1 MALGYAV
8 LLGKL
13 ASVPLGD
20 LNLKSAWIILG
31 ALVAGMLLGIAVEG
45 VSLAAATASLP
56 FIEPIGLLWLNAL
69 KMTIVPLVVALLIT
83 GITAT
88 ADAARAGRLAA
99 RSVMI
104 FLAAIFLS
112 GTMSLLMTPLL
123 LRLFPLSAGAA
134 EALRHGLG
142 GTATAGPSPT
152 FGDFLLSLIPTNPIA
167 AAAETAILPLIV
179 FTTIFAFAI
188 TKLEPVQ
195 RATLSGL
202 FKALGDAMLIV
213 IGWVLAL
220 APIGVFAL
228 GYALAVKAGVAAFG
242 GLIHYV
248 LILMGIGVCCLILG
262 LLLAWLVVG
271 ISLPRFVRAMVPTL
285 AVAISTQSS
294 LASLPAML
302 KSSEELGVDP
312 KKADVVL
319 PLAVALFRFT
329 SPAMNLAVV
338 VYVAWLFGIELT
350 PWEMAVGLGVAMAAA
365 LSSVSLPGSISF
377 VTSIAPIAVSM
388 GVPVAPLGL
397 LVAVETFPDIFR
409 TLGNVIGDVA
419 ATKYAADGI
428 DDDTDLSG
436 DTP

>member
-1 MALGYAV
+1 M
-8 LLGKL
+8 
-13 ASVPLGD
+13 
-20 LNLKSAWIILG
+20 KSAWFILS
-31 ALVAGMLLGIAVEG
+31 ALIAGMLLGIGVEL
-45 VSLAAATASLP
+45 VSPDAGTASLP
-56 FIEPIGLLWLNAL
+56 YIEPIGLLWLNAL

-88 ADAARAGRLAA
+88 ADAARAGKLAFRA
-99 RSVMI
+99 VMI
-104 FLAAIFLS
+104 FLGAIFLS
-112 GTMSLLMTPLL
+112 GLMSLLMTPLL

-142 GTATAGPSPT
+142 GTTEAGPSPT

-188 TKLEPVQ
+188 TRLEPEQ

-248 LILMGIGVCCLILG
+248 LILSGVGISCIILG

-271 ISLPRFVRAMVPTL
+271 IPLQHFVRAMVPTL

-419 ATKYAADGI
+419 ATKYAADGL
-428 DDDTDLSG
+428 DDKAPTSG
-436 DTP
+436 ETP

>member
-1 MALGYAV
+1 M
-8 LLGKL
+8 
-13 ASVPLGD
+13 
-20 LNLKSAWIILG
+20 KSAWFILS
-31 ALVAGMLLGIAVEG
+31 ALVAGMLLGIGVEM
-45 VSLAAATASLP
+45 VSVEWGTASLP
-56 FIEPIGLLWLNAL
+56 YVEWIGLLWLNAL
-69 KMTIVPLVVALLIT
+69 KMTIIPLIVALLVT

-88 ADAARAGRLAA
+88 ADAARAGKLAGRA
-99 RSVMI
+99 V
-104 FLAAIFLS
+104 AIFVGANLVA
-112 GTMSLLMTPLL
+112 GLMTLVVLPLL
-123 LRLFPLSAGAA
+123 LRAFPMSAAAA
-134 EALRHGLG
+134 EGLRHGLG
-142 GTATAGPSPT
+142 GSTEAVPSPT
-152 FGDFLLSLIPTNPIA
+152 FTDFVLGLIPTNPIA
-167 AAAETAILPLIV
+167 AAADTSILPLIV

-188 TKLEPVQ
+188 SRVGSAE
-195 RATLSGL
+195 RATLSGF
-202 FKALGDAMLIV
+202 FKALGDAMLVV

-220 APIGVFAL
+220 APLGVFAL
-228 GYALAVKAGVAAFG
+228 GYALAIKAGVAAFG
-242 GLIHYV
+242 GLVHYV
-248 LILMGIGVCCLILG
+248 LMLSAIGACTIILG
-262 LLLAWLVVG
+262 LALAMFVVG
-271 ISLPRFVRAMVPTL
+271 VPLPRFVRAMVPTF

-338 VYVAWLFGIELT
+338 VYVAWLFGVELT
-350 PWEMAVGLGVAMAAA
+350 PWEMAVGLAVAIAAA

-419 ATKYAADGI
+419 ATKYAADGV
-428 DDDTDLSG
+428 DDAAPAAG
-436 DTP
+436 ETP

>member
-1 MALGYAV
+1 M
-8 LLGKL
+8 
-13 ASVPLGD
+13 
-20 LNLKSAWIILG
+20 KSAWFILS
-31 ALVAGMLLGIAVEG
+31 ALVAGMLLGIGVEMISVPWG
-45 VSLAAATASLP
+45 TASLP
-56 FIEPIGLLWLNAL
+56 YVEWIGLLWLNAL
-69 KMTIVPLVVALLIT
+69 KMTIIPLIVALLIT

-88 ADAARAGRLAA
+88 ADAARAGKLAGRA
-99 RSVMI
+99 V
-104 FLAAIFLS
+104 AIFVGANLLA
-112 GTMSLLMTPLL
+112 GLMTLLVLPLL
-123 LRLFPLSAGAA
+123 LRAFPMSAAA
-134 EALRHGLG
+134 ATGLREGLG
-142 GTATAGPSPT
+142 GSTEAVPSPT
-152 FGDFLLSLIPTNPIA
+152 FTDFILGLIPTNPIA
-167 AAAETAILPLIV
+167 AAAETKILPLIV

-188 TKLEPVQ
+188 SRIGNAE
-195 RATLSGL
+195 RATLSGF
-202 FKALGDAMLIV
+202 FKALGDAMLVV

-228 GYALAVKAGVAAFG
+228 GYSLAIKAGVAAFG
-242 GLIHYV
+242 GLVHYV
-248 LILMGIGVCCLILG
+248 LMLSAIGVCTIILG
-262 LLLAWLVVG
+262 FVLAVFVVG
-271 ISLPRFVRAMVPTL
+271 VPLPRFVRAMVPTF

-338 VYVAWLFGIELT
+338 VYVAWLFNVELT
-350 PWEMAVGLGVAMAAA
+350 PWEMAIGLLVALAAA

-377 VTSIAPIAVSM
+377 VTSIAPIAIAM

-419 ATKYAADGI
+419 ATKYAADGV
-428 DDDTDLSG
+428 G
-436 DTP
+436 DEQPAGETP

>member
-1 MALGYAV
+1 MCV
-8 LLGKL
+8 
-13 ASVPLGD
+13 
-20 LNLKSAWIILG
+20 KSAWIILS
-31 ALVAGMLLGIAVEG
+31 ALVAGMLLGIAIET
-45 VSLAAATASLP
+45 AAPHAATASLP
-56 FIEPIGLLWLNAL
+56 FVEPVGLLWLNAL

-88 ADAARAGRLAA
+88 ADAARAGKLAA
-99 RSVMI
+99 RAVAT
-104 FLAAIFLS
+104 FLVAIILT
-112 GTMSLLMTPLL
+112 GTMSLMMTPLL
-123 LRLFPLSAGAA
+123 LRLFPLSTGAA
-134 EALRHGLG
+134 DALRNGLG
-142 GTATAGPSPT
+142 GTSETGPSPA
-152 FGDFLLSLIPTNPIA
+152 FADFLLSLVPTNPIA
-167 AAAETAILPLIV
+167 AAADTAILPLIV

-188 TKLEPVQ
+188 TRIAPEQ
-195 RATLSGL
+195 RATLSGF

-228 GYALAVKAGVAAFG
+228 GYALAIKAGVAAFG

-248 LILMGIGVCCLILG
+248 LILSGIGLCCIILG
-262 LLLAWLVVG
+262 IALTWLLVG
-271 ISLPRFVRAMVPTL
+271 VAPPRFLRAMVPTL

-302 KSSEELGVDP
+302 KASEELGVP
-312 KKADVVL
+312 AKKADVVL

-338 VYVAWLFGIELT
+338 IYVAWLFGIELS
-350 PWEMAVGLGVAMAAA
+350 PWTMAVGLGVAIAAA

-377 VTSIAPIAVSM
+377 VTSIAPIAIAM

-409 TLGNVIGDVA
+409 TLGNVIADVT
-419 ATKYAADGI
+419 ATKYAADSVVDEPVGQ
-428 DDDTDLSG
+428 T
-436 DTP
+436 

>member
-1 MALGYAV
+1 M
-8 LLGKL
+8 
-13 ASVPLGD
+13 
-20 LNLKSAWIILG
+20 KSAWFILS
-31 ALVAGMLLGIAVEG
+31 ALVAGMVLGIAIDLVAPDAG
-45 VSLAAATASLP
+45 TASLP
-56 FIEPIGLLWLNAL
+56 FVEPVGLLWLNAL

-88 ADAARAGRLAA
+88 ADAARAGKLAFRA
-99 RSVMI
+99 VMI
-104 FLAAIFLS
+104 FLGTITLS
-112 GTMSLLMTPLL
+112 GLMSLVMTPLL
-123 LRLFPLSAGAA
+123 LRLFPLSTGAA
-134 EALRHGLG
+134 AALREGLG
-142 GTATAGPSPT
+142 GSAEAGSSPT
-152 FGDFLLSLIPTNPIA
+152 FGDFLLSLVPTNPIA

-188 TKLEPVQ
+188 TRLEPVQ

-228 GYALAVKAGVAAFG
+228 GYALAVKAGLAAFG
-242 GLIHYV
+242 GLVHYV
-248 LILMGIGVCCLILG
+248 LILAGIGVSCIILG
-262 LLLAWLVVG
+262 LLLTWFVVG
-271 ISLPRFVRAMVPTL
+271 IPLPRFIRAMVPTL
-285 AVAISTQSS
+285 AVALSTQSS

-302 KSSEELGVDP
+302 SASEDLGVDP

-338 VYVAWLFGIELT
+338 IYVAWLFGIELT
-350 PWEMAVGLGVAMAAA
+350 AWEMAVGLAVAIAAA

-409 TLGNVIGDVA
+409 TLGNVIADVA
-419 ATKYAADGI
+419 ATKYAADGVE
-428 DDDTDLSG
+428 TEPRGES
-436 DTP
+436 P

>member
-1 MALGYAV
+1 M
-8 LLGKL
+8 
-13 ASVPLGD
+13 
-20 LNLKSAWIILG
+20 KSAWIILG
-31 ALVAGMLLGIAVEG
+31 SLIAGMLLGIAIES
-45 VSLAAATASLP
+45 VSLDAATAILP
-56 FIEPIGLLWLNAL
+56 FVEPVGLLWLNAL

-99 RSVMI
+99 RSVAI
-104 FLAAIFLS
+104 FLGAIALS

-123 LRLFPLSAGAA
+123 LKLFPLSASAA

-142 GTATAGPSPT
+142 GTTEAGPSPT
-152 FGDFLLSLIPTNPIA
+152 FADFLLSLIPTNPIA

-188 TKLEPVQ
+188 TKLEAPQ

-248 LILMGIGVCCLILG
+248 LILMGIGVSCIILG

-302 KSSEELGVDP
+302 KSSEALGVDP

-338 VYVAWLFGIELT
+338 IYVAWLFGIELT

-419 ATKYAADGI
+419 ATKYAADGV
-428 DDDTDLSG
+428 G
-436 DTP
+436 DEKPAGETP

>member
-1 MALGYAV
+1 M
-8 LLGKL
+8 
-13 ASVPLGD
+13 
-20 LNLKSAWIILG
+20 KSAWFILSS
-31 ALVAGMLLGIAVEG
+31 LVAGMLLGIGVEMISVPWG
-45 VSLAAATASLP
+45 TASLP
-56 FIEPIGLLWLNAL
+56 YIEWIGLLWLNAL
-69 KMTIVPLVVALLIT
+69 KMTIIPLIVALLIT

-88 ADAARAGRLAA
+88 ADAARAGKLAGRA
-99 RSVMI
+99 V
-104 FLAAIFLS
+104 AIFVGANLVA
-112 GTMSLLMTPLL
+112 GLMTLLVLPLL
-123 LRLFPLSAGAA
+123 LQTFPMSAAA
-134 EALRHGLG
+134 AAGLRHGLG
-142 GTATAGPSPT
+142 GSTEAIPSPT
-152 FGDFLLSLIPTNPIA
+152 FTDFVLGLIPTNPIA
-167 AAAETAILPLIV
+167 AAAETKILPLIV

-188 TKLEPVQ
+188 SRIGSAE
-195 RATLSGL
+195 RATLSGF
-202 FKALGDAMLIV
+202 FKALGDAMLVV

-228 GYALAVKAGVAAFG
+228 GYALAIKAGVAAFG
-242 GLIHYV
+242 GLVHYV
-248 LILMGIGVCCLILG
+248 LMLSAIGVCTIILG
-262 LLLAWLVVG
+262 LALAVFVVG
-271 ISLPRFVRAMVPTL
+271 VPLPRFVRAMVPTF

-338 VYVAWLFGIELT
+338 VYVAWLFGVELT
-350 PWEMAVGLGVAMAAA
+350 PWEMAVGLLVALAAA

-377 VTSIAPIAVSM
+377 VTSIAPIAIAM

-409 TLGNVIGDVA
+409 TLGNVVGDVA

-428 DDDTDLSG
+428 EDDVPPAGVAS
-436 DTP
+436 

>member
-1 MALGYAV
+1 M
-8 LLGKL
+8 
-13 ASVPLGD
+13 
-20 LNLKSAWIILG
+20 KSAWFILS
-31 ALVAGMLLGIAVEG
+31 ALVAGMLLGVGVELISVEWG
-45 VSLAAATASLP
+45 TASLP
-56 FIEPIGLLWLNAL
+56 YIEWVGLLWLNAL
-69 KMTIVPLVVALLIT
+69 KMTIIPLIVALLIT

-88 ADAARAGRLAA
+88 ADAARAGKLAGRA
-99 RSVMI
+99 V
-104 FLAAIFLS
+104 AIFIGANLLA
-112 GTMSLLMTPLL
+112 GLMTLLVLPLL
-123 LRLFPLSAGAA
+123 LHAFPMSVAA
-134 EALRHGLG
+134 ATGLRHGLG
-142 GTATAGPSPT
+142 GATEAVPSPT
-152 FGDFLLSLIPTNPIA
+152 FTDFILGLIPTNPIA
-167 AAAETAILPLIV
+167 AAAETSILPLIV

-188 TKLEPVQ
+188 SRIGSAE
-195 RATLSGL
+195 RATLSGF
-202 FKALGDAMLIV
+202 FKALGDAMLVV

-220 APIGVFAL
+220 APLGVFAL
-228 GYALAVKAGVAAFG
+228 GYALAIKAGVAAFG
-242 GLIHYV
+242 GLVHYV
-248 LILMGIGVCCLILG
+248 LMLSAIGACTIILG

-271 ISLPRFVRAMVPTL
+271 VPLPRFVRAMVPTF

-338 VYVAWLFGIELT
+338 VYVAWLFGVELT
-350 PWEMAVGLGVAMAAA
+350 PWEMAVGLLVALAAA

-377 VTSIAPIAVSM
+377 VTSIAPIAIAM

-419 ATKYAADGI
+419 ATKYAADGVE
-428 DDDTDLSG
+428 SEPAG
-436 DTP
+436 ETP

>member
-1 MALGYAV
+1 M
-8 LLGKL
+8 
-13 ASVPLGD
+13 
-20 LNLKSAWIILG
+20 KSAWFILS
-31 ALVAGMLLGIAVEG
+31 ALVAGMLLGVGVET
-45 VSLAAATASLP
+45 VSVSWGTASLP
-56 FIEPIGLLWLNAL
+56 YIEWIGLLWLNAL
-69 KMTIVPLVVALLIT
+69 KMTIIPLIVALLIT

-88 ADAARAGRLAA
+88 ADAARAGKLAGRA
-99 RSVMI
+99 V
-104 FLAAIFLS
+104 AIFVGANLLA
-112 GTMSLLMTPLL
+112 GLMTLLVLPLL
-123 LRLFPLSAGAA
+123 LHMFPMSAAA
-134 EALRHGLG
+134 AAGLRHGLG
-142 GTATAGPSPT
+142 GSAEAVASPT
-152 FGDFLLSLIPTNPIA
+152 FTDFVLGLIPTNPIA
-167 AAAETAILPLIV
+167 AAAETKILPLIV

-188 TKLEPVQ
+188 SRIGSAE
-195 RATLSGL
+195 RATLSGF
-202 FKALGDAMLIV
+202 FKALGDAMLVV

-228 GYALAVKAGVAAFG
+228 GYALAIKAGVAAFG
-242 GLIHYV
+242 GLVHYV
-248 LILMGIGVCCLILG
+248 LMLSAIGVCTILLG
-262 LLLAWLVVG
+262 LALAVFIVG
-271 ISLPRFVRAMVPTL
+271 VPLPRFVRAMVPTF

-350 PWEMAVGLGVAMAAA
+350 PWEMAIGLLVALAAA

-377 VTSIAPIAVSM
+377 VTSIAPIAIAM

-409 TLGNVIGDVA
+409 TLGNVVGDVA

-428 DDDTDLSG
+428 KDDVPTAGVES
-436 DTP
+436 

>member
-1 MALGYAV
+1 M
-8 LLGKL
+8 
-13 ASVPLGD
+13 
-20 LNLKSAWIILG
+20 KSAWIILS
-31 ALVAGMLLGIAVEG
+31 ALIAGMLLGIGIE
-45 VSLAAATASLP
+45 LASPDAGTASLP
-56 FIEPIGLLWLNAL
+56 YIEPIGLLWLNAL

-88 ADAARAGRLAA
+88 ADAARAGKLAA
-99 RSVMI
+99 RAVTT
-104 FLAAIFLS
+104 FLAAIFIS
-112 GTMSLLMTPLL
+112 GSMSLLMTPLL
-123 LRLFPLSAGAA
+123 LRLFPLSTGAA
-134 EALRHGLG
+134 DALRSGLG
-142 GTATAGPSPT
+142 GSTEAGPAPT

-167 AAAETAILPLIV
+167 AAADTAILPLII

-195 RATLSGL
+195 RATLSGF

-213 IGWVLAL
+213 ISWVLAL

-228 GYALAVKAGVAAFG
+228 GYALAVKAGFAAFG

-248 LILMGIGVCCLILG
+248 LILSGIGISCLILG

-271 ISLPRFVRAMVPTL
+271 ISVPRFVRAMVPTM

-338 VYVAWLFGIELT
+338 IYVAWLFGIELT
-350 PWEMAVGLGVAMAAA
+350 PWEMGVGLAVAMAAA

-377 VTSIAPIAVSM
+377 IAAIAPICIAIGIPIEPLAV
-388 GVPVAPLGL
+388 
-397 LVAVETFPDIFR
+397 LVAIETFPDIMR
-409 TLGNVIGDVA
+409 TLGNVTMDIAVTGTIARAEGDLEKGEA
-419 ATKYAADGI
+419 K
-428 DDDTDLSG
+428 
-436 DTP
+436 

>member
-1 MALGYAV
+1 M
-8 LLGKL
+8 
-13 ASVPLGD
+13 
-20 LNLKSAWIILG
+20 KSAWIVLS
-31 ALVAGMLLGIAVEG
+31 ALVAGMLLGIAIELIAPDAG
-45 VSLAAATASLP
+45 SASLP
-56 FIEPIGLLWLNAL
+56 YIEPIGLLWLNAL

-88 ADAARAGRLAA
+88 ADAARAGKLAA
-99 RSVMI
+99 RAVAI
-104 FLAAIFLS
+104 FLGAIFLS

-123 LRLFPLSAGAA
+123 LELFPLSTGAA
-134 EALRHGLG
+134 DALRSGLG
-142 GTATAGPSPT
+142 GSTEAAPSPT
-152 FGDFLLSLIPTNPIA
+152 FADFLLSLIPTNPIA
-167 AAAETAILPLIV
+167 AAAETAILPLII

-188 TKLEPVQ
+188 TKLDPPQ
-195 RATLSGL
+195 RATLSGF

-213 IGWVLAL
+213 ISWVLAL

-228 GYALAVKAGVAAFG
+228 GYALAVKAGFAAFG

-248 LILMGIGVCCLILG
+248 LILMGIGVSCLILG

-271 ISLPRFVRAMVPTL
+271 ISLPRFVRAMVPTM

-338 VYVAWLFGIELT
+338 IYVAWLFGIELS
-350 PWEMAVGLGVAMAAA
+350 PWEMAVGLAVAMAAA

-409 TLGNVIGDVA
+409 TLGNVVGDVA
-419 ATKYAADGI
+419 ATKYAADGVE
-428 DDDTDLSG
+428 TAEPAG
-436 DTP
+436 ETP

>member
-1 MALGYAV
+1 M
-8 LLGKL
+8 
-13 ASVPLGD
+13 
-20 LNLKSAWIILG
+20 KSAWIVLS
-31 ALVAGMLLGIAVEG
+31 ALVAGMLLGIGVE
-45 VSLAAATASLP
+45 LAAPGTGTASLLYV
-56 FIEPIGLLWLNAL
+56 EPIGLLWLNAL

-88 ADAARAGRLAA
+88 ADAARAGKLAA
-99 RSVMI
+99 RAVMT

-112 GTMSLLMTPLL
+112 GLMSLLMTPLL
-123 LRLFPLSAGAA
+123 LRLFPLSSSAA
-134 EALRHGLG
+134 TALRSGLG
-142 GTATAGPSPT
+142 GTAEAVPSPT
-152 FGDFLLSLIPTNPIA
+152 FADFILKLIPTNPIA
-167 AAAETAILPLIV
+167 TAAETDILPLIV

-188 TKLEPVQ
+188 TRLPSPQ
-195 RATLSGL
+195 RTTLSGF

-213 IGWVLAL
+213 ISWVLAL

-228 GYALAVKAGVAAFG
+228 GYALAVKAGFAAFG
-242 GLIHYV
+242 GLIHYA
-248 LILMGIGVCCLILG
+248 LILMGIGVSCLILG

-271 ISLPRFVRAMVPTL
+271 ISVPRFVRAMVPTM

-338 VYVAWLFGIELT
+338 IYVAWLFGVELT
-350 PWEMAVGLGVAMAAA
+350 PWEMAVGLAVAMAAA

-409 TLGNVIGDVA
+409 TLGNVVGDVA
-419 ATKYAADGI
+419 ATKFAADGVEEPEP
-428 DDDTDLSG
+428 TG
-436 DTP
+436 VTP

>member
-1 MALGYAV
+1 M
-8 LLGKL
+8 
-13 ASVPLGD
+13 
-20 LNLKSAWIILG
+20 KSAWIILG

-45 VSLAAATASLP
+45 VSLDAATASLA
-56 FIEPIGLLWLNAL
+56 FVEPIGLLWLNAL

-88 ADAARAGRLAA
+88 ADAARAGRLASRA
-99 RSVMI
+99 VLT
-104 FLAAIFLS
+104 FLVAITLS
-112 GTMSLLMTPLL
+112 GIMSLVMTPLL
-123 LRLFPLSAGAA
+123 LRLFPLSSGAA
-134 EALRHGLG
+134 TALRDGLG
-142 GTATAGPSPT
+142 GTAEAGTSPS

-188 TKLEPVQ
+188 TRLAPEQ

-248 LILMGIGVCCLILG
+248 LIVSGIGVCCIMLALIL
-262 LLLAWLVVG
+262 AVLVVRAP
-271 ISLPRFVRAMVPTL
+271 LPAFVRAMVPTM

-302 KSSEELGVDP
+302 RSAEELGVDP

-329 SPAMNLAVV
+329 STAMNLAVV
-338 VYVAWLFGIELT
+338 IYVAWLFGFELT
-350 PWEMAVGLGVAMAAA
+350 PWEMAAGLAVAIASA
-365 LSSVSLPGSISF
+365 LSAVSLPGSISF
-377 VTSIAPIAVSM
+377 VTSIAPIATAM

-409 TLGNVIGDVA
+409 TLGNVIADVT
-419 ATKYAADGI
+419 ATKYAADGVE
-428 DDDTDLSG
+428 DDRAAGETA
-436 DTP
+436 

>member
-1 MALGYAV
+1 M
-8 LLGKL
+8 
-13 ASVPLGD
+13 
-20 LNLKSAWIILG
+20 KSAWIILS
-31 ALVAGMLLGIAVEG
+31 ALVAGMLLGIAIEVIAP
-45 VSLAAATASLP
+45 AAGTASLP
-56 FIEPIGLLWLNAL
+56 YVEPIGLLWLNAL

-88 ADAARAGRLAA
+88 ADAARAGKLAA
-99 RSVMI
+99 RAVMI
-104 FLAAIFLS
+104 FLGAIALS

-123 LRLFPLSAGAA
+123 LRLFPLSASAA
-134 EALRHGLG
+134 EALRSGLG
-142 GTATAGPSPT
+142 GTTETGPSPT
-152 FGDFLLSLIPTNPIA
+152 FGDFLLSLVPTNPIA
-167 AAAETAILPLIV
+167 AAADTAILPLIV

-188 TKLEPVQ
+188 TKLQPAQ
-195 RATLSGL
+195 RATLSGF

-228 GYALAVKAGVAAFG
+228 GYALAVKAGLAAFG

-248 LILMGIGVCCLILG
+248 LILMGIGVSCLILG

-271 ISLPRFVRAMVPTL
+271 ISLPRFIRAMVPTL

-302 KSSEELGVDP
+302 KSSEALGVDP

-338 VYVAWLFGIELT
+338 VYVAWLFGVELT
-350 PWEMAVGLGVAMAAA
+350 PWEMAVGLAVAMAAA

-409 TLGNVIGDVA
+409 TLGNVVGDVA
-419 ATKYAADGI
+419 ATKFAADGVEEPEP
-428 DDDTDLSG
+428 TG
-436 DTP
+436 ETP

>member
-1 MALGYAV
+1 M
-8 LLGKL
+8 
-13 ASVPLGD
+13 
-20 LNLKSAWIILG
+20 KSAWIILS
-31 ALVAGMLLGIAVEG
+31 ALVAGMLLGIAIEVIAP
-45 VSLAAATASLP
+45 AAGTASLP
-56 FIEPIGLLWLNAL
+56 YIEPIGLLWLNAL

-88 ADAARAGRLAA
+88 ADAARAGKLAA
-99 RSVMI
+99 RAVMI
-104 FLAAIFLS
+104 FLGAIALS

-123 LRLFPLSAGAA
+123 LRIFPLSASAA
-134 EALRHGLG
+134 EALRSGLG
-142 GTATAGPSPT
+142 GTTETGPSPT
-152 FGDFLLSLIPTNPIA
+152 FGDFLLSLVPTNPIA
-167 AAAETAILPLIV
+167 AAADTAILPLII

-188 TKLEPVQ
+188 TKLEPAQ
-195 RATLSGL
+195 RATLSGF

-228 GYALAVKAGVAAFG
+228 GYALAVKAGLAAFG

-248 LILMGIGVCCLILG
+248 LILMGIGVSCLILG

-271 ISLPRFVRAMVPTL
+271 ISLPRFIRAMVPTL

-302 KSSEELGVDP
+302 KSSEALGVDP

-338 VYVAWLFGIELT
+338 VYVAWLFGVELT
-350 PWEMAVGLGVAMAAA
+350 PWEMAVGLAVAMAAA

-409 TLGNVIGDVA
+409 TLGNVVGDVA
-419 ATKYAADGI
+419 ATKFAADGAEEPEP
-428 DDDTDLSG
+428 TG
-436 DTP
+436 ETP

>member
-1 MALGYAV
+1 MI
-8 LLGKL
+8 
-13 ASVPLGD
+13 SVPWG
-20 LNLKSAWIILG
+20 
-31 ALVAGMLLGIAVEG
+31 
-45 VSLAAATASLP
+45 TASLP
-56 FIEPIGLLWLNAL
+56 YIEWIGLLWLNAL
-69 KMTIVPLVVALLIT
+69 KMTIIPLIVALLIT

-88 ADAARAGRLAA
+88 ADAARAGKLAGRA
-99 RSVMI
+99 V
-104 FLAAIFLS
+104 AIFVGANLVA
-112 GTMSLLMTPLL
+112 GLMTLLVLPLL
-123 LRLFPLSAGAA
+123 LQAFPMSEAAAAG
-134 EALRHGLG
+134 LRHGLG
-142 GTATAGPSPT
+142 GSTETVPSPT
-152 FGDFLLSLIPTNPIA
+152 FTDFVLGLIPTNPIA
-167 AAAETAILPLIV
+167 AAAETQILPLIV

-188 TKLEPVQ
+188 SRIGSAE
-195 RATLSGL
+195 RATLSGF
-202 FKALGDAMLIV
+202 FKALGDAMLVV

-228 GYALAVKAGVAAFG
+228 GYALAIKAGVAAFG
-242 GLIHYV
+242 GLVHYV
-248 LILMGIGVCCLILG
+248 LMLSAIGVCTIILG
-262 LLLAWLVVG
+262 LLLAVFVVG
-271 ISLPRFVRAMVPTL
+271 VPLPRFVRAMVPTF

-338 VYVAWLFGIELT
+338 VYVAWLFNVELT
-350 PWEMAVGLGVAMAAA
+350 PWEMAIGLAVALAAA

-377 VTSIAPIAVSM
+377 VTSIAPIAIAM

-409 TLGNVIGDVA
+409 TLGNVVGDVA

-428 DDDTDLSG
+428 DDETSAG
-436 DTP
+436 EPT

>member
-1 MALGYAV
+1 M
-8 LLGKL
+8 
-13 ASVPLGD
+13 
-20 LNLKSAWIILG
+20 KSAWFILS
-31 ALVAGMLLGIAVEG
+31 ALVAGMLLGIGIDLVAPDAG
-45 VSLAAATASLP
+45 TASLP
-56 FIEPIGLLWLNAL
+56 FVEPVGLLWLNAL

-88 ADAARAGRLAA
+88 ADAARAGRLAFRA
-99 RSVMI
+99 VMI
-104 FLAAIFLS
+104 ILGAITLT
-112 GTMSLLMTPLL
+112 GRMSLQMTPLL
-123 LRLFPLSAGAA
+123 LRLVPLSAGAA
-134 EALRHGLG
+134 AALREGLG
-142 GTATAGPSPT
+142 GTAETGASPT
-152 FGDFLLSLIPTNPIA
+152 FGDFLLSLVPTNPVA
-167 AAAETAILPLIV
+167 AAAETAIQPLIV

-188 TKLEPVQ
+188 TKLDPVQ

-242 GLIHYV
+242 GLVHYV
-248 LILMGIGVCCLILG
+248 LILAGIGICCLILG
-262 LLLAWLVVG
+262 LLLAWIVVG
-271 ISLPRFVRAMVPTL
+271 VPLPRFARAMVPTL
-285 AVAISTQSS
+285 AVALSTQSS

-302 KSSEELGVDP
+302 SASEDLGVDR

-338 VYVAWLFGIELT
+338 IYVAWLFGIELT
-350 PWEMAVGLGVAMAAA
+350 PWEMAVGLAVAIAAA

-419 ATKYAADGI
+419 ATKYAADGVE
-428 DDDTDLSG
+428 TEPAG
-436 DTP
+436 ETR

>member
-1 MALGYAV
+1 M
-8 LLGKL
+8 
-13 ASVPLGD
+13 
-20 LNLKSAWIILG
+20 KSAWIILS
-31 ALVAGMLLGIAVEG
+31 ALIAGMLLGIAIELVAPDAG
-45 VSLAAATASLP
+45 TASLP
-56 FIEPIGLLWLNAL
+56 FVEPIGLLWLNAL

-88 ADAARAGRLAA
+88 ADAARAGKLAA
-99 RSVMI
+99 RAVMT
-104 FLAAIFLS
+104 FLAAIFIS
-112 GTMSLLMTPLL
+112 GSMSLLMTPLL
-123 LRLFPLSAGAA
+123 LRLFPLSTGAA
-134 EALRHGLG
+134 DALRNGLG
-142 GTATAGPSPT
+142 GTTEAGPSPT

-167 AAAETAILPLIV
+167 AAADTAILPLII

-195 RATLSGL
+195 RATLSGF

-213 IGWVLAL
+213 ISWVLAL

-228 GYALAVKAGVAAFG
+228 GYALAVKAGFAAFG

-248 LILMGIGVCCLILG
+248 LILSGVGISCLILG

-271 ISLPRFVRAMVPTL
+271 IPLPRFVRAMVPTL

-338 VYVAWLFGIELT
+338 VYVAWLFGVELT
-350 PWEMAVGLGVAMAAA
+350 PWEMAVGLAVAMAAA

-409 TLGNVIGDVA
+409 TLGNVVGDVA
-419 ATKYAADGI
+419 ATKFAADGVE
-428 DDDTDLSG
+428 TVEPTG

>member
-1 MALGYAV
+1 V
-8 LLGKL
+8 
-13 ASVPLGD
+13 
-20 LNLKSAWIILG
+20 KSAWIILS
-31 ALVAGMLLGIAVEG
+31 ALIAGMLLGIGVETLSPATG
-45 VSLAAATASLP
+45 TASLP
-56 FIEPIGLLWLNAL
+56 YIETVGLLWLKAL
-69 KMTIVPLVVALLIT
+69 TMTIIPLIVALLVT

-88 ADAARAGRLAA
+88 ADAARAGALAG

-104 FLAAIFLS
+104 FLGAIFLS
-112 GTMSLLMTPLL
+112 GLMSLIMTPLL
-123 LRLFPLSAGAA
+123 LRLFPMSAGAA

-142 GTATAGPSPT
+142 GTSEAPPSPT
-152 FGDFLLSLIPTNPIA
+152 FADFILGLIPSNPIA
-167 AAAETAILPLIV
+167 AAAETTVLPLIV

-188 TKLEPVQ
+188 TKLQPEQ

-202 FKALGDAMLIV
+202 FRALGDAMLIV
-213 IGWVLAL
+213 IGWVLSL

-228 GYALAVKAGVAAFG
+228 GYALSVKAGVAAFG
-242 GLIHYV
+242 GLVHYV
-248 LILMGIGVCCLILG
+248 LILSGIGVSCLLLG

-302 KSSEELGVDP
+302 KATETLGVDP

-409 TLGNVIGDVA
+409 TLGNVVGDVA
-419 ATKYAADGI
+419 ATKYAADGV
-428 DDDTDLSG
+428 DDEPAG
-436 DTP
+436 EAI

>member
-1 MALGYAV
+1 M
-8 LLGKL
+8 
-13 ASVPLGD
+13 
-20 LNLKSAWIILG
+20 KSAWIILS
-31 ALVAGMLLGIAVEG
+31 ALVAGMLLGIAIELVAPDAG
-45 VSLAAATASLP
+45 TTSLP
-56 FIEPIGLLWLNAL
+56 YVEPIGLLWLNAL

-88 ADAARAGRLAA
+88 ADAARAGKLAA

-104 FLAAIFLS
+104 FLGAIFLS
-112 GTMSLLMTPLL
+112 GSMSLLMTPLL
-123 LRLFPLSAGAA
+123 LRLFPLSTGAA
-134 EALRHGLG
+134 DALRNGLG
-142 GTATAGPSPT
+142 GTTEAGPSPT

-167 AAAETAILPLIV
+167 AAADTAILPLII

-195 RATLSGL
+195 RATLSGF

-213 IGWVLAL
+213 ISWVLAL

-228 GYALAVKAGVAAFG
+228 GYALAVKAGFAAFG

-248 LILMGIGVCCLILG
+248 LILMGIGVSCLILG
-262 LLLAWLVVG
+262 LALAWLVVG
-271 ISLPRFVRAMVPTL
+271 IPLPRFIRAMVPTL

-338 VYVAWLFGIELT
+338 VYVAWLFGVELT
-350 PWEMAVGLGVAMAAA
+350 PWEMAVGLAVAMAAA

-409 TLGNVIGDVA
+409 TLGNVVGDVA
-419 ATKYAADGI
+419 ATKFAADGVE
-428 DDDTDLSG
+428 DDG
-436 DTP
+436 PPAGVAP

>member
-1 MALGYAV
+1 M
-8 LLGKL
+8 
-13 ASVPLGD
+13 
-20 LNLKSAWIILG
+20 KSAWFILS
-31 ALVAGMLLGIAVEG
+31 ALVAGMLLGIAIDLVAPDAG
-45 VSLAAATASLP
+45 TASLP
-56 FIEPIGLLWLNAL
+56 FVEPVGLLWLNAL

-88 ADAARAGRLAA
+88 ADAARAGRLAFRA
-99 RSVMI
+99 VMI
-104 FLAAIFLS
+104 FLGAITLT
-112 GTMSLLMTPLL
+112 GLMSLLMTPLL

-134 EALRHGLG
+134 AALREGLG
-142 GTATAGPSPT
+142 GAAQAGASPT
-152 FGDFLLSLIPTNPIA
+152 FGDFLLSLIPTNPVA

-188 TKLEPVQ
+188 TKLDPVQ

-242 GLIHYV
+242 GLVHYV
-248 LILMGIGVCCLILG
+248 LILAGIGICCLILG
-262 LLLAWLVVG
+262 LLLAWIVVG
-271 ISLPRFVRAMVPTL
+271 VPLPRFARAMVPTL
-285 AVAISTQSS
+285 AVALSTQSS

-302 KSSEELGVDP
+302 AASEDLGVDR

-338 VYVAWLFGIELT
+338 IYVAWLFGIELT
-350 PWEMAVGLGVAMAAA
+350 PWEMAVGLAVAIAAA

-419 ATKYAADGI
+419 ATKYAADGVEDEPAG
-428 DDDTDLSG
+428 DDR
-436 DTP
+436 

>member
-1 MALGYAV
+1 M
-8 LLGKL
+8 
-13 ASVPLGD
+13 
-20 LNLKSAWIILG
+20 KSAWIVLS
-31 ALVAGMLLGIAVEG
+31 ALVAGMLLGIGVELAVPDAG
-45 VSLAAATASLP
+45 TASLP
-56 FIEPIGLLWLNAL
+56 YIEPIGLLWLNAL

-88 ADAARAGRLAA
+88 ADAARAGKLAA
-99 RSVMI
+99 RAVMT
-104 FLAAIFLS
+104 FLGAIFIS
-112 GTMSLLMTPLL
+112 GSMSLLMTPLL
-123 LRLFPLSAGAA
+123 LRLFPLSTGAA
-134 EALRHGLG
+134 DALRSGLG
-142 GTATAGPSPT
+142 GSTEAGPSPT

-167 AAAETAILPLIV
+167 AAADTAILPLII

-195 RATLSGL
+195 RATLSGF

-213 IGWVLAL
+213 ISWVLAL

-228 GYALAVKAGVAAFG
+228 GYALAVKAGFAAFG

-248 LILMGIGVCCLILG
+248 LILMGIGVSCLILG

-271 ISLPRFVRAMVPTL
+271 ISLPRFVRAMVPTM

-338 VYVAWLFGIELT
+338 IYVAWLFGIELT
-350 PWEMAVGLGVAMAAA
+350 PWEMAVGLAVAMAAA

-409 TLGNVIGDVA
+409 TLGNVVGDVA
-419 ATKYAADGI
+419 ATKFAADG
-428 DDDTDLSG
+428 DEEPKPTG
-436 DTP
+436 ETP

>member
-1 MALGYAV
+1 M
-8 LLGKL
+8 
-13 ASVPLGD
+13 
-20 LNLKSAWIILG
+20 KSAWIILS
-31 ALVAGMLLGIAVEG
+31 ALVAGMLLGIGVETL
-45 VSLAAATASLP
+45 SPAAGTASLP
-56 FIEPIGLLWLNAL
+56 YIETVGLLWLKAL
-69 KMTIVPLVVALLIT
+69 TMTIIPLIVALLVT

-88 ADAARAGRLAA
+88 ADAARAGALAG

-104 FLAAIFLS
+104 FLGAIFLS
-112 GTMSLLMTPLL
+112 GLMSLLVTPLL
-123 LRLFPLSAGAA
+123 LRLFPMSSNAA

-142 GTATAGPSPT
+142 GTSEAPPSPT
-152 FGDFLLSLIPTNPIA
+152 FADFILGLIPSNPIA
-167 AAAETAILPLIV
+167 AAAETTVLPLIV

-188 TKLEPVQ
+188 TKLQPEQ

-202 FKALGDAMLIV
+202 FRALGDAMLIV

-228 GYALAVKAGVAAFG
+228 GYALSVKAGVAAFG

-248 LILMGIGVCCLILG
+248 LILSGVGVSCLLLG

-271 ISLPRFVRAMVPTL
+271 ISLPRFVQAMVPTL

-302 KSSEELGVDP
+302 KATETLGVDP

-350 PWEMAVGLGVAMAAA
+350 PWEMAVGLAVAMAAA

-409 TLGNVIGDVA
+409 TLGNVVGDVA
-419 ATKYAADGI
+419 ATKYAADGV
-428 DDDTDLSG
+428 DDEPAGEAL
-436 DTP
+436 